1 MKEWLQTPIDGS
13 AHGPQIDAMVAVVHW
28 LMLLLFIGWG
38 IYFIYVLVRFRK
50 SKHPTADPVGTR
62 SHFSRYVEIGVAI
75 FEAILL
81 LGFSIPIW
89 SNIVNAFPA
98 EKDAVIIRV
107 VAEQFA
113 WNIHYP
119 GADGKFGRTNIYLV
133 SADNPLGLDRN
144 DPDAKDDITTIN
156 QMNLPVGMPVIMYL
170 TSKDVIHCLNLPLYR
185 VKHDV
190 IPGQRIPL
198 WFTPVKTTREIQEEL
213 KQQISIADGKLSP
226 ALAMMVAMMDYNGK
240 DGNPIM
246 KKGDSFSE
254 ELIPQLLQ
262 AGITSVSAA
271 PETPTEIA
279 CAQLC
284 GLGHYR
290 MRGFMTVQT
299 GDEFNAWL
307 AEQASYL
314 TQ

>member
-1 MKEWLQTPIDGS
+1 MKEWLHMPIDGS
-13 AHGPQIDAMVAVVHW
+13 AHGPQIDDMVSVVHW
-28 LMLLLFIGWG
+28 LMLLLFVGWG
-38 IYFIYVLVRFRK
+38 IYFVYVLIRFRK
-50 SKHPTADPVGTR
+50 SKHPTADPEGTR
-62 SHFSRYVEIGVAI
+62 SHFSKYVEIGVAI
-75 FEAILL
+75 FEAILII
-81 LGFSIPIW
+81 GFSIPIW

-98 EKDAVIIRV
+98 EKDAVVIRV

-119 GADGKFGRTNIYLV
+119 GPDGKFGRTDIYLV

-144 DPDAKDDITTIN
+144 DPDAKDDIATIN
-156 QMNLPVGMPVIMYL
+156 QMNLPVGKPVIMYL

-226 ALAMMVAMMDYNGK
+226 ALEMMVAMTDYNGK
-240 DGNPIM
+240 DGNQIM

-254 ELIPQLLQ
+254 ELVPQLLQ

-271 PETPTEIA
+271 PATPTEIA

-284 GLGHYR
+284 GLGHFR
-290 MRGFMTVQT
+290 MRGFITVQT

-307 AEQASYL
+307 AEQTSYL